1 MSRHPRDLAFFFT
14 LTILFFLA
22 VPRRQE
28 KTYPAALPACPIDV
42 GCLGGIMGG
51 FELLPPGHVFRN
63 VFEAPRHP
71 IMSQCPVR
79 HPAPSPGRGSV
90 RLSLTKNLCAAPV
103 LTSTRSALPVGA
115 LARGGLWDPVKCLTC
130 VRPPTGPDYV
140 STTSNNAH
148 QEPSKGDG
156 PCRVPFHLA
165 TVPIG

>member
-1 MSRHPRDLAFFFT
+1 MVHLYP
-14 LTILFFLA
+14 ILFFFLA

-79 HPAPSPGRGSV
+79 HPAP
-90 RLSLTKNLCAAPV
+90 LTW
-103 LTSTRSALPVGA
+103 
-115 LARGGLWDPVKCLTC
+115 AR
-130 VRPPTGPDYV
+130 
-140 STTSNNAH
+140 
-148 QEPSKGDG
+148 
-156 PCRVPFHLA
+156 
-165 TVPIG
+165 